1 MIKKKFDIPKLDEK
15 KWQDLQDTI
24 DSFMKLF
31 KEIEEKKSEMN
42 KYIDTRL
49 DMMYNYLRQLDIILG
64 RTYTPDEVVEYV
76 RNKFLNKEKKDG
88 NISQK

>member
-64 RTYTPDEVVEYV
+64 RTYTADEVVEYV
-76 RNKFLNKEKKDG
+76 RNKFLNKEKKNG

>member
-31 KEIEEKKSEMN
+31 KEIEEKKSETN

-49 DMMYNYLRQLDIILG
+49 DMMYNYLRQLDVILG
-64 RTYTPDEVVEYV
+64 RTYTADEVVEYV

>member
-1 MIKKKFDIPKLDEK
+1 MSKKKFDIPKLDEK

-31 KEIEEKKSEMN
+31 KEIEMKKSEMN

-49 DMMYNYLRQLDIILG
+49 DMMYNYLRQLDVILG
-64 RTYTPDEVVEYV
+64 RTYTVDEVVEYV

-88 NISQK
+88 NIS

>member
-49 DMMYNYLRQLDIILG
+49 DMMYNYLRQLDVILG
-64 RTYTPDEVVEYV
+64 RTYTADEVVEYV

>member
-64 RTYTPDEVVEYV
+64 RTYTADEVVEYV